1 MLRYRTPR
9 EPWKPARRG
18 LAVATAAVV
27 VKAVEVHPLQHPRVD
42 LVVAM
47 EEAAAG
53 LAVETPTLR
62 RPREVEV
69 VLLLLLRN
77 LHPLRHPPAVAASV
91 AMVVAVTIV
100 GKVEA
105 ALSSVAMVVAAPLLR
120 RLRRKVAA
128 VTVVVKEAAS
138 GALLRLLRL
147 QRAAAMVAAVVMAV
161 AL

>member
-18 LAVATAAVV
+18 LAVATAVVV

-47 EEAAAG
+47 EEAAA
-53 LAVETPTLR
+53 LAVEAPTLR
-62 RPREVEV
+62 RPQEVEV
-69 VLLLLLRN
+69 VLLLLRN
-77 LHPLRHPPAVAASV
+77 LHPLRHPPAVAA
-91 AMVVAVTIV
+91 
-100 GKVEA
+100 
-105 ALSSVAMVVAAPLLR
+105 SVAMVVAAPLLR

-147 QRAAAMVAAVVMAV
+147 QRAAAMVAAVVMVV

>member
-18 LAVATAAVV
+18 LAVATAVVV

-47 EEAAAG
+47 EEAAA
-53 LAVETPTLR
+53 LAVEAPTLR
-62 RPREVEV
+62 RPQEVEV
-69 VLLLLLRN
+69 VLLLLRN

>member
-1 MLRYRTPR
+1 
-9 EPWKPARRG
+9 
-18 LAVATAAVV
+18 V

-47 EEAAAG
+47 EAAAA

-62 RPREVEV
+62 RPREVV
-69 VLLLLLRN
+69 LLLLRN
-77 LHPLRHPPAVAASV
+77 LHPLRRPPAVVASV
-91 AMVVAVTIV
+91 AM
-100 GKVEA
+100 
-105 ALSSVAMVVAAPLLR
+105 
-120 RLRRKVAA
+120 VAA
-128 VTVVVKEAAS
+128 VTVVVKEAVS

>member
-18 LAVATAAVV
+18 LAVATAVVV

-47 EEAAAG
+47 EEAAA
-53 LAVETPTLR
+53 LAVEAPTLR
-62 RPREVEV
+62 RPQEVEV
-69 VLLLLLRN
+69 VLLLLRN
-77 LHPLRHPPAVAASV
+77 LHPLRRPPAVVASV
-91 AMVVAVTIV
+91 AM
-100 GKVEA
+100 
-105 ALSSVAMVVAAPLLR
+105 
-120 RLRRKVAA
+120 VAA
-128 VTVVVKEAAS
+128 VTVVVKEAVS

>member
-47 EEAAAG
+47 EAAAAA

-69 VLLLLLRN
+69 VLLLLRN
-77 LHPLRHPPAVAASV
+77 LHPLRHPPAVTASV